1 MKRTLFTT
9 MLTFGGLCQPAA
21 AAGEDPRWWVAPGE
35 TDPIA
40 FTGLI
45 VFFGIL
51 FAIVHLYARFDRHT
65 EHRASTT
72 PLRTTIPTMLTVA
85 LAYEMMPALSHFSV
99 LLPTALLLTAVARD
113 FMLWWTP
120 SQTTETSEKETD
132 Q

>member
-1 MKRTLFTT
+1 MKYPLLPALLAIGCLGT
-9 MLTFGGLCQPAA
+9 PAA
-21 AAGEDPRWWVAPGE
+21 AAGGDPRWWVAPGE

-45 VFFGIL
+45 VFFAIL
-51 FAIVHLYARFDRHT
+51 FAIVHLYARFDRYT
-65 EHRASTT
+65 EHRSTTT
-72 PLRTTIPTMLTVA
+72 PLRTTIPTMLTIA

-120 SQTTETSEKETD
+120 AQTIEVSDKETV